1 MSAFELIDII
11 NSLLNNLKN
20 RKNEYFINTE
30 MEIIIDS
37 IEEEVYIT
45 EETFFGVFR
54 EIPRLKRCL
63 FTVRIIY
70 ELCLFGEFQRLAG
83 NGRGYPRYFRHLTLP
98 SRLFIPH
105 YSSSPVTDRTV
116 SVRFFSGSANSDVH
130 KCVIN
135 TKVAIM
141 SKESISYT
149 FNTGVTTSNRQINKK
164 YKNKQ
169 KKNLKN
175 QLSGVKKNKLVED
188 ILKDW
193 ENDDC
198 FYSENSDLNISG
210 ILPITNEVVT
220 KNKLL
225 DVEKDKLIE
234 ELLKDWD

>member
-1 MSAFELIDII
+1 MDLSKLFYYLIILNLFKFVVCATLNFI
-11 NSLLNNLKN
+11 LLVKLIVNL
-20 RKNEYFINTE
+20 YF
-30 MEIIIDS
+30 
-37 IEEEVYIT
+37 V
-45 EETFFGVFR
+45 
-54 EIPRLKRCL
+54 
-63 FTVRIIY
+63 
-70 ELCLFGEFQRLAG
+70 Q
-83 NGRGYPRYFRHLTLP
+83 
-98 SRLFIPH
+98 
-105 YSSSPVTDRTV
+105 
-116 SVRFFSGSANSDVH
+116 
-130 KCVIN
+130 VIN